1 MFLTNLRGRRSGA
14 TGVARRA
21 ATAALVLAAA
31 ALPVAA
37 AAGPAAAADT
47 VTSPAAPGTSIPA
60 GGLRPADW
68 NGNCTW
74 DLSYNNA
81 DWGVC
86 GGSGPQ
92 QYVILVGCSDG
103 YWYRSDPVTF
113 GDPNGAWAVCPS
125 GTVRTGY
132 GWSRW

>member
-1 MFLTNLRGRRSGA
+1 MHLTNLRARRSGSA
-14 TGVARRA
+14 GFARRA
-21 ATAALVLAAA
+21 ATAALVVAAA

-37 AAGPAAAADT
+37 AAGPAAAAGNGT
-47 VTSPAAPGTSIPA
+47 SAVAHGTSSPAGA
-60 GGLRPADW
+60 LRPADW
-68 NGNCTW
+68 NGNCAW
-74 DLSYNNA
+74 DLSYSNA

-103 YWYRSDPVTF
+103 NWYRSDPVTF
-113 GDPNGAWAVCPS
+113 GDPNGAWAYCPS